1 MDTPLD
7 KKLIGDQHKLPEAL
21 KAKIEAAPESPA
33 KFMGAVNFGS
43 FASVG
48 NAIRGLQNP
57 VSPRV
62 SGAFN
67 SSLIRQGGRVVSNR
81 FLSRELP
88 ESSMQRMVDQGYI
101 RDNFGGG
108 NTRCVADQM
117 FGTQLERQAS
127 MPGNTAEYESP
138 MQKKGCKYK
147 K

>member
-33 KFMGAVNFGS
+33 KFMGA
-43 FASVG
+43 
-48 NAIRGLQNP
+48 
-57 VSPRV
+57 
-62 SGAFN
+62 FN
-67 SSLIRQGGRVVSNR
+67 TTAIRQGENLVNNR

-88 ESSMQRMVDQGYI
+88 ASSMQRMVDQGYI

-108 NTRCVADQM
+108 NTRCVANQM
-117 FGTQLERQAS
+117 FGTPLERQAS

-138 MQKKGCKYK
+138 MQKKNCNKKY
-147 K
+147 

>member
-33 KFMGAVNFGS
+33 KFMGA
-43 FASVG
+43 
-48 NAIRGLQNP
+48 
-57 VSPRV
+57 
-62 SGAFN
+62 FN
-67 SSLIRQGGRVVSNR
+67 TTMIRQGGDLVNNR

-88 ESSMQRMVDQGYI
+88 ASSMQRMVDQGYI

-117 FGTQLERQAS
+117 FGTPLERQAS

>member
-7 KKLIGDQHKLPEAL
+7 KKLTGDQHKLPEAL

-33 KFMGAVNFGS
+33 KFMGA
-43 FASVG
+43 
-48 NAIRGLQNP
+48 
-57 VSPRV
+57 
-62 SGAFN
+62 FN
-67 SSLIRQGGRVVSNR
+67 TTMIRQGRNVVNNR

-88 ESSMQRMVDQGYI
+88 ASSMQRMVDQGYI

-117 FGTQLERQAS
+117 FGTPLERQAS